1 VDPDRVPVD
10 ALSDFLKIFLP
21 DAVEFLAIPST
32 EDRPEQL
39 RRALEFVIDDVGSG
53 FTVERFESN
62 GKLSALIYRG
72 PARRDFRVILNA
84 HVDVVPADPELFR
97 PRREGD
103 RLYARGSQDMKI
115 SALAQARAF
124 RTVATEVPYPLA
136 LQVVTDE
143 EVGGK
148 NGTKYQVDQGVTADF
163 VIIGEHSGLDIVA
176 DSKGLFHVVLNATG
190 AGAHSAY
197 PWLGDNA
204 LVKLIDAVQ
213 RIMARYPVPTSEA
226 WRTTVNVARIETPND
241 AFNQIP
247 ASAQASLDVRYP
259 PEDADLNGK
268 SVEEITA
275 HFAGL
280 CGPGITVSV
289 DHLDPPHHADYDR
302 AELTLLR
309 QAAQGQGYAG
319 AFLRKHGAGDGRFYY
334 QRGIDAVAFGVGGAG
349 QHGPDEY
356 ADLTTVEPYQRALT
370 AFLLDLA

>member
-1 VDPDRVPVD
+1 VN
-10 ALSDFLKIFLP
+10 ATSDFLKTFVP

-32 EDRPEQL
+32 ADRPEHL

-53 FTVERFESN
+53 FTVERFESG
-62 GKLSALIYRG
+62 GKPSALIYRG
-72 PARRDFRVILNA
+72 PRRRNFRIILNA

-103 RLYARGSQDMKI
+103 RLYARGAQDMKI

-124 RTVATEVPYPLA
+124 RAVATEVPYPLA

-143 EVGGK
+143 EVGGT
-148 NGTKYQVDQGVTADF
+148 NGTKYQVEQGVTADL

-176 DSKGLFHVVLNATG
+176 DSKGLFHVVLHATG

-204 LVKLIDAVQ
+204 LVKLMDAI
-213 RIMARYPVPTSEA
+213 RSILARYPVPDSEA
-226 WRTTVNVARIETPND
+226 WRTTVNVARLETPNE

-247 ASAQASLDVRYP
+247 AVAEAWLDVRYP
-259 PEDADLNGK
+259 PEDTDLNGH

-275 HFAGL
+275 HFAGF

-289 DHLDPPHHADYDR
+289 DHLDPPHHADHDR
-302 AELTLLR
+302 MEVARLR
-309 QAAQGQGYAG
+309 EAARQQGYAG

-334 QRGIDAVAFGVGGAG
+334 QHGIDAVAFGIGGDG

-370 AFLLDLA
+370 TFLSDLA